1 MLQTTGCGAETVVSS
16 RGVTHHHPE
25 APLIH
30 PAIAVRSPP
39 TAPPEDI
46 YVPMP
51 APMPIVTVLAAAPA
65 PVPATPAP
73 APTPRPASTSPPPPM
88 MSKPS
93 APIPSHVGRE
103 VYHGEYEEIP
113 GWTRGQT
120 RAMREAS
127 REYAHGHGLL
137 SKFDHVALVPML
149 VRRESI
155 HEATRNYSPSIY
167 ANWTCLRP
175 PYSDKR
181 F

>member
-1 MLQTTGCGAETVVSS
+1 MMLK
-16 RGVTHHHPE
+16 
-25 APLIH
+25 
-30 PAIAVRSPP
+30 PP
-39 TAPPEDI
+39 
-46 YVPMP
+46 
-51 APMPIVTVLAAAPA
+51 
-65 PVPATPAP
+65 
-73 APTPRPASTSPPPPM
+73 
-88 MSKPS
+88 

-103 VYHGEYEEIP
+103 LYHGGYEEMS

-137 SKFDHVALVPML
+137 STMDHVALVSML

-155 HEATRNYSPSIY
+155 HEATVNYSPSMY
-167 ANWTCLRP
+167 ASRTCVRP